1 MSPLRPNP
9 TSHRVA
15 AALALLLAAG
25 SPVAVAQSA
34 AASSSTTIYACTDAH
49 GRRLTSDRLIAECI
63 GQEQRVLNRD
73 GSLRTIVPAALT
85 ADERAAKEARD
96 RKDAEE
102 RAARADALRRDRN
115 LISRYPDE
123 AAHQRAREQALD
135 TVREAMKASVQR
147 ISALEA
153 ERKPLLVE
161 GEFYAGR
168 SMPAAL
174 RAQLDG
180 NDAAM
185 QAQREAAKTQE
196 AELDRINKLYDVELG
211 RLKRLWAGAAPGSL
225 GPVASAGDDSK
236 TRRP

>member
-1 MSPLRPNP
+1 
-9 TSHRVA
+9 V
-15 AALALLLAAG
+15 ALLLAAG
-25 SPVAVAQSA
+25 APMAAAQNTA
-34 AASSSTTIYACTDAH
+34 AASSATMIYACTDAN
-49 GRRLTSDRLIAECI
+49 GRRLTSDRLIADCI

-96 RKDAEE
+96 RKEAEE
-102 RAARADALRRDRN
+102 RAARGDALRRDRN
-115 LISRYPDE
+115 LMARYPDE
-123 AAHQRAREQALD
+123 TAHQRAREQALD
-135 TVREAMKASVQR
+135 TVREAMKASAQR
-147 ISALEA
+147 MNTLAA

-185 QAQREAAKTQE
+185 QAQREAVKTQE
-196 AELDRINKLYDVELG
+196 VELDRINGLYDIELG
-211 RLKRLWAGAAPGSL
+211 RLKRLWAGAAPGTL
-225 GPVASAGDDSK
+225 GAIASAREDSK
-236 TRRP
+236 IRRP